1 MKLTGLFVGVLALTL
16 SAQAGSSGTSNKVL
30 VVLKANSS
38 SSGMTTSSAQV
49 SALNAFAQELQSQQM
64 KVQSTLKALN
74 SVVVEIKNP
83 QDLETLRN
91 NPLVAFVDQD
101 IMFPA
106 PKPIYGVFNYNH
118 STQASARSL
127 AAFGPTL
134 GTPWGINAIHSHEAW
149 KVSQSGKGARIL
161 ILDTGMDK
169 DHPALAANLEKGQ
182 DFVHDGNT
190 PYEFADKVGHGT
202 HVSGTIAGVLDSNGF
217 SGVAPQAKLLM
228 GRVCSEEGCSS
239 IAIAEGL
246 NWGVE
251 QKVDAIS
258 MSLGG
263 AMSPPSIRMA
273 IQRAE
278 DQGIVVVA
286 AAGNDGT
293 AIVGYPA
300 ALDTVIA
307 VGAVDSHLTRAKFSQ
322 YGPELDICAPGV
334 EVLSSLPL
342 GSGRES
348 VIVVKDKSGRQ
359 VNLLNAPV
367 QGAGEFV
374 GTLEGDFV
382 ATGIGQPD
390 DFKNVDV
397 KGKVALM
404 GRGTIPFTDKVINA
418 MHAGAIA
425 VIIHNNEPGLVRG
438 GIQPPE
444 PVNIPVF
451 LIEQQPGLDMIKALN
466 AGQSIHTQM
475 SIQATDYGSLDGTS
489 MATPH
494 VAGVVALIKASNK
507 ALTPAQV
514 RDIIKKTAAPMAV
527 NANNECG
534 AGLIDAASAVSAAR
548 SARLPSLR

>member
-1 MKLTGLFVGVLALTL
+1 MKLTGVIVGILALALT
-16 SAQAGSSGTSNKVL
+16 AQAGSNKVM
-30 VVLKANSS
+30 VVLKANRS
-38 SSGMTTSSAQV
+38 SSGLTTSGAQV
-49 SALNAFAQELQSQQM
+49 SAITAFTQGLQNSPM
-64 KVQSTLKALN
+64 EVQSTLKALN
-74 SVVVEIKNP
+74 SVVVLISGP
-83 QDLETLRN
+83 QDLETLRS
-91 NPLVAFVDQD
+91 NPLVAFVDEE

-118 STQASARSL
+118 STQASVQSL
-127 AAFGPTL
+127 STFGSAMSS
-134 GTPWGINAIHSHEAW
+134 PWGINAVHAPQAW
-149 KVSQSGKGARIL
+149 KASHSGHGARIG
-161 ILDTGMDK
+161 ILDTGIDK
-169 DHPALAANLEKGQ
+169 DHPALAANLELGQ

-202 HVSGTIAGVLDSNGF
+202 HVSGTIAGLLSSSGF
-217 SGVAPQAKLLM
+217 SGVAPEAKILM

-246 NWGVE
+246 NWAVD
-251 QKVDAIS
+251 QKVDVIS

-273 IQRAE
+273 IQKAE

-293 AIVGYPA
+293 PRVGYPA

-307 VGAVDSHLTRAKFSQ
+307 VGAVDSSITRAKFSQ
-322 YGPELDICAPGV
+322 FGPELDICAPGV

-348 VIVVKDKSGRQ
+348 VITASKDSGQ
-359 VNLLNAPV
+359 EVTLPNAPV
-367 QGAGEFV
+367 HGAGEFL
-374 GTLEGDFV
+374 GKIEGDFV

-404 GRGTIPFTDKVINA
+404 GRGTIAFTDKVINA

-425 VIIHNNEPGLVRG
+425 VVIHNNEPGLVRG

-451 LIEQQPGLDMIKALN
+451 IIEQQAGLDMIKALN
-466 AGQSIHTQM
+466 NGSKIHAQM
-475 SIQATDYGSLDGTS
+475 KIEATDYGALDGTS

-494 VAGVVALIKASNK
+494 VAGVVALLKAANK

-527 NANNECG
+527 NSNNECG

-548 SARLPSLR
+548 SARLHSLH